1 MSDAATRGVLI
12 FTSPK
17 AGTGQGHDRVLDL
30 EAALRRAG
38 VPVSLLNAPAALRQ
52 RTSDLDEAMQP
63 GLIVAAGGDG
73 TLALV
78 AQHASPQTPIVP
90 MPLGTENLLARQFGY
105 TNDVKMVTKT
115 ILEGHDQQ
123 IDAGLANGRLFLV
136 MATCGFDAEVVRAM
150 HLTRRGHI
158 TRWSYCGPILRA
170 MRRYRFPELKVEIP
184 DLAGAESFVL
194 CRWAMLFNLPRYAA
208 SLGIE
213 PEARETDGWLNLSA
227 FTRGSLVGGFRYLAG
242 IILGRHIG
250 WSDVIRRPVVSCRI
264 TSSIPVAY
272 QIDGDYAGK
281 LPLNVAVLPGRIRLR
296 LPPSPPTPSV

>member
-1 MSDAATRGVLI
+1 MSDVATRGILI

-17 AGTGQGHDRVLDL
+17 AGTGQGHDRVLEL
-30 EAALRRAG
+30 EAELRRAG
-38 VPVSLLNAPAALRQ
+38 FPVSLLNAPAALRE
-52 RTSDLDEAMQP
+52 RTSGANEGMQP

-78 AQHASPQTPIVP
+78 ARHASSQTPLVP

-105 TNDVKMVTKT
+105 TSDVVMVTKT
-115 ILEGHDQQ
+115 ILEGRDRQ

-136 MATCGFDAEVVRAM
+136 MATCGFDAEVVRGM

-170 MRRYRFPELKVEIP
+170 MRRYRFPELRVEISG
-184 DLAGAESFVL
+184 DAGIESYVL

-213 PEARETDGWLNLSA
+213 PEACETDGWLNLAA
-227 FTRGSLVGGFRYLAG
+227 FTRGSLVNGFRYLAG
-242 IILGRHIG
+242 IAMGRHIE
-250 WSDVIRRPVVSCRI
+250 WADVIRRPVASCRI

-281 LPLNVAVLPGRIRLR
+281 LPLDIAVLPGRIRLR
-296 LPPSPPTPSV
+296 LPPSNVTTSR